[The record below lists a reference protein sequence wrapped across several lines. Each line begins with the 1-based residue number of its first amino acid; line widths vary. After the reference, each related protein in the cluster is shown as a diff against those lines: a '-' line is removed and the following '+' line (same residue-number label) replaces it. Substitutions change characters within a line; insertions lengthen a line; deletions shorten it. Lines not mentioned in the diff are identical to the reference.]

1 MIPRRI
7 KLKGFMSFRDE
18 TELSFTDSSL
28 WVLTGANAAGKSA
41 IFDAIAFALYGVR
54 RTNANDIGLS
64 NTSQQKELINHQ
76 ASNLEVEFEFGIGEK
91 IFCVKRTLP
100 KRGRASFQ
108 VCKCQSRDG
117 CEGDPTTDFIPIE
130 KTEYEEGFDAWVK
143 ENIGLDAKAFSA
155 AVLLGQ
161 GKTDALLCHKPQ
173 ARHNILSQ
181 IIDISA
187 YERLHQRAKEHHDE
201 HRHAAASYKQELDR
215 VPAVADEH
223 LAQIRAKLSDANDT
237 LIEVQA
243 ELEKLAARKTLATR
257 WVKLVEEE
265 AEYGKL
271 VLKDE
276 GLLASG
282 EEIER
287 NAERFKELQ
296 SKLPHIERLLGARE
310 RLASAITE
318 LEVKTKEA
326 ARWEAET
333 RLLEEEADRARAAFD
348 QAKKEHDGLRARLD
362 DVRRELLRLS
372 SQIRDL
378 DEADKL
384 RSDLL
389 RYDGE
394 LARYAAD
401 LDQQTTSLERES
413 VELEELKNALLALN
427 DYADARTQWR
437 VTEKQVA
444 ETLLKQRQSEAGTAL
459 LMKEEHRLQ
468 EQASAVAADL
478 DDAKRA
484 ATEAKTTL
492 KHIRAR
498 LARLDQVDGQPTC
511 DYCGLELTAAHL
523 AAERERIQVE
533 LQTAEASERATAQHV
548 KDETEQERTSTLRL
562 KECREKTGQ
571 AKEQERQLTATL
583 SEARKD
589 QTRAVTTGRHAI
601 ARLPQTFSTRIAAD
615 QHADIAE
622 CFATAYPSTQELS
635 LLDRQAARLIDVRKQ
650 LADLNAATKAR
661 DRIAAQREPA
671 QYRLRELE
679 DRYPADE
686 AASLRRAEQAASQS
700 QIDLDARLPVS
711 EELVSSQDK
720 EHMCI
725 KTLASEMRTKW
736 RDAIGKA
743 KAEEGKR
750 EEAARTVAEREAE
763 LLRAG
768 QTDVVALNVTV
779 YETWRAEADAL
790 NNAPVLHEE
799 LLQAQREVDEHQ
811 RRLEKLRKEIDQ
823 IPLDARC
830 APDTLEGYEKELR
843 DKQSAVEEVRRTT
856 ETEKTSLERQRAQRL
871 QFEADYLEASEKE
884 HLYKELSR
892 LLGREHLQRKLL
904 HDSEVS
910 IVENANEVLE
920 RISNRTLRLQLVP
933 EAGAKSDDGKPGKR
947 AASKVSVGKDSAGT
961 ALELYFVHSETGGVP
976 TPVELLSGGQR
987 FRVAVS
993 LALGIGRHA
1002 GQGRGRIESVI
1013 IDEGFGSLDKEG
1025 RREMLEELHGLKDE
1039 LKRIILVSHHE
1050 EIADT
1055 FKSRYKVELTDGS
1068 SRVSL
1073 VDQ

>member
-18 TELSFTDSSL
+18 TEISFNGSSL
-28 WVLTGANAAGKSA
+28 WVLTGANASGKST

-54 RTNANDIGLS
+54 RTNSNDIGLS
-64 NTSQQKELINHQ
+64 NTTHTKTLINHH
-76 ASNLEVEFEFGIGEK
+76 SPNLEVEFEFALGVEV
-91 IFCVKRTLP
+91 FCVKRTLS
-100 KRGRASFQ
+100 KSGRSGFEIRPLD
-108 VCKCQSRDG
+108 S
-117 CEGDPTTDFIPIE
+117 PPIPG
-130 KTEYEEGFDAWVK
+130 TEYKANFDNWIT
-143 ENIGLDAKAFSA
+143 EHIGLDAKAFSA

-161 GKTDALLCHKPQ
+161 GKSDALLCHDPE
-173 ARHNILSQ
+173 ARHKILSQ

-201 HRHAAASYKQELDR
+201 HRHAAASYKQELDQ
-215 VPAVADEH
+215 VPAVTDDEI
-223 LAQIRAKLSDANDT
+223 AQLGAELTAVNNT
-237 LIEVQA
+237 LTEVQDA
-243 ELEKLAARKTLATR
+243 LIKLAGRKKDAANWT
-257 WVKLVEEE
+257 KLVKEE
-265 AEYGKL
+265 AEYREL

-296 SKLPHIERLLGARE
+296 SKLPQVKSLLDARG
-310 RLASAITE
+310 RLANAIAA
-318 LEVKTKEA
+318 LDAKTKEA

-333 RLLEEEADRARAAFD
+333 RLLEEEADRAQTAYD
-348 QAKKEHDGLRARLD
+348 QAKKEYDGLRTRLD
-362 DVRRELLRLS
+362 DVQRELLRLS
-372 SQIRDL
+372 PQIHDL

-384 RSDLL
+384 RSDLI

-394 LARYAAD
+394 LARYALD
-401 LDQQTTSLERES
+401 LDQQTASLEREA

-427 DYADARTQWR
+427 DYAEARTQWR
-437 VTEKQVA
+437 ETEKRVA
-444 ETLLKQRQSEAGTAL
+444 DTLLKQSQSEAGTAL

-468 EQASAVAADL
+468 EQASEVAAKL

-511 DYCGLELTAAHL
+511 DYCGHELTAAHL

-548 KDETEQERTSTLRL
+548 KDETEQDRTSTLRL
-562 KECREKTGQ
+562 RECREKIGQ

-601 ARLPQTFSTRIAAD
+601 ARLPQTFSARIASD
-615 QHADIAE
+615 SDTDIAA
-622 CFATAYPSTQELS
+622 CFAPAYPSSQELS
-635 LLDRQAARLIDVRKQ
+635 RLEGQAARLKDVRIQ
-650 LADLNAATKAR
+650 LADRNAATKAR
-661 DRIAAQREPA
+661 DRVAAQREPA
-671 QYRLRELE
+671 QHRLRELE
-679 DRYPADE
+679 DRYPADK
-686 AASLRRAEQAASQS
+686 ATLLRQAEQATAQS
-700 QIDLDARLPVS
+700 QIDLAAARQES
-711 EELVSSQDK
+711 EKITRAQEEELAQTRARTAESQAAWQAA
-720 EHMCI
+720 MGQ
-725 KTLASEMRTKW
+725 A
-736 RDAIGKA
+736 GV
-743 KAEEGKR
+743 EEGKR

-768 QTDVVALNVTV
+768 QTDVAALDAAL
-779 YETWRAEADAL
+779 YETWRAEADDL
-790 NNAPVLHEE
+790 NDAPVLHEE

-830 APDTLEGYEKELR
+830 APETLERHEQELR
-843 DKQSAVEEVRRTT
+843 AKQSAAQEVRRTT
-856 ETEKTSLERQRAQRL
+856 EIEKTSLERQRERHLRL
-871 QFEADYLEASEKE
+871 DEDYREASHKE
-884 HLYKELSR
+884 HLYKDLTR
-892 LLGREHLQRKLL
+892 LLGRDYLQRHLL
-904 HDSEVS
+904 QQAEVS
-910 IVENANEVLE
+910 IIENANEVLE
-920 RISNRTLRLQLVP
+920 RISNRTLRLELAP
-933 EAGAKSDDGKPGKR
+933 EPAAKSGDRKSVISGAG
-947 AASKVSVGKDSAGT
+947 KVSVGKDSAGT

-976 TPVELLSGGQR
+976 TPIELLSGGQR